1 MECSVGWTVEGAEG
15 GHVERRDEGW
25 GSLFWVGV
33 EVLGYRTKMNSS
45 EHMNRSHHGAH
56 LCVEGDEG
64 GLAGGDVVFG
74 CDKVVCG
81 VLLVDA
87 HLPSL
92 DRCVVARRRLLL
104 TASTEYKGA
113 SHHTHFTW
121 CQSMNITRCGG
132 ADVLSQRWCNR
143 KTHMI
148 ETQPHVN
155 TVISQMTDR

>member
-1 MECSVGWTVEGAEG
+1 MERG
-15 GHVERRDEGW
+15 DEGW

-33 EVLGYRTKMNSS
+33 EVLGYRTKMNGS

-87 HLPSL
+87 DLPSL

-104 TASTEYKGA
+104 TTPVLPPPRNTGGQVTTPI
-113 SHHTHFTW
+113 SH
-121 CQSMNITRCGG
+121 GG
-132 ADVLSQRWCNR
+132 KA
-143 KTHMI
+143 
-148 ETQPHVN
+148 
-155 TVISQMTDR
+155 

>member
-1 MECSVGWTVEGAEG
+1 MLGVGCLNI
-15 GHVERRDEGW
+15 
-25 GSLFWVGV
+25 LFWVGV
-33 EVLGYRTKMNSS
+33 AVLGHRTNVNSS

-74 CDKVVCG
+74 CKVVCG

-87 HLPSL
+87 DLPSL
-92 DRCVVARRRLLL
+92 DRCVLARRRLLL
-104 TASTEYKGA
+104 TTASTEYKGA

-132 ADVLSQRWCNR
+132 TDVLS
-143 KTHMI
+143 
-148 ETQPHVN
+148 E
-155 TVISQMTDR
+155 

>member
-1 MECSVGWTVEGAEG
+1 MERG
-15 GHVERRDEGW
+15 DEGW

-33 EVLGYRTKMNSS
+33 VILGYKTKMNSS

-87 HLPSL
+87 DLPSL

-104 TASTEYKGA
+104 TTPV
-113 SHHTHFTW
+113 FLPPR
-121 CQSMNITRCGG
+121 NTRG
-132 ADVLSQRWCNR
+132 
-143 KTHMI
+143 
-148 ETQPHVN
+148 
-155 TVISQMTDR
+155 